1 MKSQRPKAFTLVE
14 LLTVIAII
22 GLLIAILVPAVQVAQ
37 RKAKEVAI
45 DAQLYA
51 IGQGL
56 DLFKI
61 DFGYY
66 PSSRSQADDNDPAN
80 DITSPLVNNL
90 NGQPTY
96 HTGGNTFPI
105 QGAHRMV
112 FALLGRDLRGCPA
125 DTASNPD
132 SYNGVYYTDDGTP
145 DGQYEDPNNWAPAGR
160 TPRGG
165 PYVKSEGFFTE
176 DDPNISNGYAY
187 LLCDKFDRGRGVSL
201 ADFYTTRQAILY
213 YAADKQ
219 WTHPGADGADY
230 ETPYFEVDNDLITSA
245 PNNGNWDGLDSPA
258 TAQDYFQK
266 FIRDKEMT
274 IGSTS
279 TYQSH
284 NPDTF
289 ILISKGHD
297 GIYGTPDDRVNWSR

>member
-66 PSSRSQADDNDPAN
+66 PSSRTQVDDNDPAN
-80 DITSPLVNNL
+80 DITSPLMPPVN
-90 NGQPTY
+90 PIY
-96 HTGGNTFPI
+96 HTGGNAYPI

-125 DTASNPD
+125 DAKSNPD
-132 SYNGVYYTDDGTP
+132 SYNGKYYTDDGTP
-145 DGQYEDPNNWAPAGR
+145 DGAYEDPNSWAPAGR

-165 PYVKSEGFFTE
+165 PYVKSEGFLTE
-176 DDPNISNGYAY
+176 DDPNIGNGYAY

-201 ADFYTTRQAILY
+201 ADFYTTRQTILY

-219 WTHPGADGADY
+219 WTHTDADGAEY
-230 ETPYFEVDNDLITSA
+230 ETAYFVVDNDLITSA
-245 PNNGNWDGLDSPA
+245 PNNSNWTNTSPGQ
-258 TAQDYFQK
+258 TAFQK
-266 FIRDKEMT
+266 SIRDKEMR
-274 IGSTS
+274 IGSIS
-279 TYQSH
+279 TYLSH

-297 GIYGTPDDRVNWSR
+297 GIYGTPDDRVNWGR